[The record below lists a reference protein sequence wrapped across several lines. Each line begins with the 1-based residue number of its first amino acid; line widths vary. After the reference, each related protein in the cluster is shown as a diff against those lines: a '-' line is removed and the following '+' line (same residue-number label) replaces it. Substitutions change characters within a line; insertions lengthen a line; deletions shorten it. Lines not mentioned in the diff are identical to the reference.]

1 MSLRSKVMRGSAYL
15 LFREGL
21 GMLISIGNVLLV
33 TRAIG
38 PSQYGI
44 YATAYGLSQVLH
56 TFGHLGIGIYLIRQE
71 GEQTR
76 KDYNQAFSLLLV
88 LGSLYVVGSFLCL
101 PLIEAWLNIDGFAS
115 VYQAFIVFSFITVL
129 NQIPLA
135 KLERNLEFKR
145 VAWVEL
151 LGQLLIFGISLPLA
165 LRGSGAWAP
174 TIGWC
179 AQQVQS
185 AILLWSV
192 ARLRPRLCWDWQ
204 QVREIVSYGFGVSA
218 SNWIWYLRTL
228 INPMLVGRFAGETA
242 VGQIAIAIRLLDM
255 LGFAKT
261 VTYRISIAALSQ
273 LQEDYSRLR
282 RAISEG
288 MELQI
293 LVLGPL
299 LVLTSWI
306 GPIMFPM
313 IFGEEW
319 APAMAVFPFLAV
331 ACLSNGA
338 FNLHCSALYVL
349 RRNWDV
355 TAFHVAYL
363 LVFALLAA
371 VLIPNVGLIG
381 YGWAEAI
388 TVITYTIVHSA
399 LGRIIGHPDYS
410 IAGLWGGAFSLAL
423 FSYQLGWWVTGVL
436 VVVMVLPGTRNRIAH
451 YVKSLRAMKAEPS

>member
-76 KDYNQAFSLLLV
+76 KDYDQAFSLLLV
-88 LGSLYVVGSFLCL
+88 LGSLYVSGSFLCL
-101 PLIEAWLNIDGFAS
+101 PLIEVWLNIDGFAS
-115 VYQAFIVFSFITVL
+115 VYRAFILFSFITVL

-165 LRGSGAWAP
+165 MQGSGAWAP

-185 AILLWSV
+185 AILLWTL
-192 ARLRPRLCWDWQ
+192 ARLRPKFCWNWQ
-204 QVREIVSYGFGVSA
+204 QVKEMASYGFGVSA
-218 SNWIWYLRTL
+218 SSWIWYLRTL
-228 INPMLVGRFAGETA
+228 VNPMLVGRFAGETA
-242 VGQIAIAIRLLDM
+242 VGQVAIAIRLLDL
-255 LGFAKT
+255 LGFAKN

-273 LQEDYSRLR
+273 LQGDFGRLR

-299 LVLTSWI
+299 LVLTSWM
-306 GPIMFPM
+306 GPIVLP
-313 IFGEEW
+313 ILFGPEW
-319 APAMAVFPFLAV
+319 TPAMAVFPFLAI
-331 ACLSNGA
+331 AGLGNGA
-338 FNLHCSALYVL
+338 FHLHSSALYVL

-355 TAFHVAYL
+355 TAFHTTYI
-363 LVFALLAA
+363 LVFALLTA

-388 TVITYTIVHSA
+388 TVLTYGIVLLA
-399 LGRIIGHPDYS
+399 LGRIIGHPNYS
-410 IAGLWGGAFSLAL
+410 IAGLWGGAFTLAL
-423 FSYQLGWWVTGVL
+423 FSYQIGWWVVGVL
-436 VVVMVLPGTRNRIAH
+436 VAVMLLPVTRDRITH